1 MKRTPGRD
9 FAGTAMNELVFLWS
23 VICSGV
29 ALFPAL
35 SDGQTQA
42 EAGRS
47 DERAVLVGTDDGV
60 YRLRGRVDGDLVWR
74 AEAVYRT
81 EGRSVRGL
89 AVDPESRT
97 LVVGFGMRGAGMVM
111 SPDAGDSWTRV
122 PHWPNERQAWSIAF
136 DRRGR
141 VLAGSQPADIWHADG
156 LTGEWRVNQ
165 SVQAIPERKDWTFIR
180 PPYEAHIVTLAR
192 DPKSP
197 HRWLAAVEQGGVL
210 ASEDDGRTWRQCSP
224 LWDTH
229 VVAFLPEGA
238 IVAATAG
245 GLQLS
250 ADGARSWQSAEQPR
264 GYGTGLSI
272 DADGIVYAVV
282 KGADHGPI
290 WYSKD
295 AGRTWEPAPDGATLP
310 HPDFGVHAL
319 AADPLIAGTLYYG
332 AGDAVWLLSARSA
345 RKIAEGLP
353 PIRRVL
359 VLTTS
364 PTPEKLSLSTATHV
378 RASLLVLCVGLLH
391 YLAVNTLWRFVV
403 LKKARTWG
411 RENGKDSPD
420 GWPQTPP

>member
-1 MKRTPGRD
+1 VDAGAPLAKRT
-9 FAGTAMNELVFLWS
+9 T
-23 VICSGV
+23 GV
-29 ALFPAL
+29 
-35 SDGQTQA
+35 
-42 EAGRS
+42 
-47 DERAVLVGTDDGV
+47 
-60 YRLRGRVDGDLVWR
+60 VDR
-74 AEAVYRT
+74 
-81 EGRSVRGL
+81 
-89 AVDPESRT
+89 
-97 LVVGFGMRGAGMVM
+97 
-111 SPDAGDSWTRV
+111 
-122 PHWPNERQAWSIAF
+122 F